1 MIVITGAR
9 GFVGSNLV
17 KKLNNEGFANL
28 ILVDELENKAKDIN
42 LKNTKY
48 NLLLDRNE
56 FIDWL
61 KQNATNVNFVFHLG
75 ARTDTTE
82 TQKRIFDELNFNY
95 SIDVFKL
102 CTLHHIPLIY
112 ASSAATYGN
121 GELGYNDELSIKNL
135 EPLNE
140 YGWSK
145 QNFDLWVEK
154 QTNTPPFWA
163 GLKFFNVYGPNETH
177 KGRMA
182 SVIYHAYHQINKTG
196 GMKLFK
202 SHHPNFKDGEQKRD
216 FIFVNDL
223 LNICFFLFK
232 NQPKNGLYNV
242 GTGTARSF
250 NDLAKCVFKSL
261 DVKEN
266 ISYIPTPED
275 IRDKYQYF
283 TEATTHKLRLAGYKE
298 KFYTLE
304 EGVSEYVDWLKKS

>member
-61 KQNATNVNFVFHLG
+61 KQNATNVNFVFHFG

-135 EPLNE
+135 DPLNE

-304 EGVSEYVDWLKKS
+304 EGVSEYVDCLKKS

>member
-61 KQNATNVNFVFHLG
+61 KQNATNVNFVFHFG

-135 EPLNE
+135 DPLNE